1 MTFWPPL
8 DLIRTRKPWVFFLF
22 LTLGR
27 NVGFMTLTHFQGIIL
42 IDPASSVKPKLTPRG
57 NSAIIWKMNSF
68 KIGERIIYPNQGLA
82 VIEDIQEE
90 LLYGERFQIY
100 RVRILS
106 NNTLVM
112 VPSANTEEIGI
123 RRPIAEDSVK
133 EIFRFLKKHEVEVC
147 SDWKGRYK
155 EHVSLMRSGTIFDM
169 ACVLKG
175 LYFLSLTKPLSF
187 REKKMLEKAKELLI
201 AEISEVSDLSLDKIE
216 QRLADTLSLCAKT
229 FKQNLEI

>member
-1 MTFWPPL
+1 
-8 DLIRTRKPWVFFLF
+8 
-22 LTLGR
+22 
-27 NVGFMTLTHFQGIIL
+27 
-42 IDPASSVKPKLTPRG
+42 
-57 NSAIIWKMNSF
+57 MNSF

-123 RRPIAEDSVK
+123 RRPIAENTVK
-133 EIFRFLKKHEVEVC
+133 DIFRFLKQHEVEVC

-169 ACVLKG
+169 ACVLKS

-216 QRLADTLSLCAKT
+216 QRLADTLSLCAKS